1 MSSQNAKWRPILSAI
16 GLLALTTA
24 ATARAADYIDL
35 GAQSTSGSPV
45 SVQADGSSLVDLA
58 RNLIDR
64 QSDFAPLAGHD
75 FQAALNYGGVK
86 NAILFQSNA
95 GATNVTLTFPSTGF
109 SRTFT
114 GTDSDDVKDQIVDFL
129 KKDGADAYADLLQ
142 SINEQSPVAALD
154 GNPQAATAFFAGE
167 SFKHFGLTSPMPMTP
182 KTGDNNNES
191 GFNLSAGSIQ
201 TDAVDGYYISGG
213 WQGVTRFTDQVALS
227 VAIPV
232 QYRNYQSSEIF
243 TGGVE
248 LGLPITLI
256 NDRGPLA
263 WQITPFGTA
272 GIATSVDLVSGGI
285 LVGGGVTNRLA
296 LRLGQ
301 FTLAMG
307 NQFAYYHGQDIDY
320 DDYSFQTHIHQPML
334 TNGGQITWS
343 PGPGDGGFFID
354 AGASYTAFLD
364 DAAVPSYWSPTLG
377 LGFHFGK
384 DHAST
389 LRIAYHGDFGHNY
402 DSHGATFL
410 LSFNY

>member
-1 MSSQNAKWRPILSAI
+1 MLSPTRRICSILSAA
-16 GLLALTTA
+16 GLIA
-24 ATARAADYIDL
+24 AAGAGVARAEDYVQV
-35 GAQSTSGSPV
+35 GAQSTSGTPV
-45 SVQADGSSLVDLA
+45 SVQVGGSSLIDLS
-58 RNLIDR
+58 RNLIDQ
-64 QSDFAPLAGHD
+64 QSEFAALAGHD
-75 FQAALNYGGVK
+75 FQASLDYGGVK
-86 NAILFQSNA
+86 NAIVFQSNA
-95 GATNVTLTFPSTGF
+95 GSTNVTLTFPSTGF

-142 SINEQSPVAALD
+142 SINEKSPVATLD

-167 SFKHFGLTSPMPMTP
+167 SFKHFGLLSPMPMAP
-182 KTGDNNNES
+182 KSGDNNNGS

-201 TDAVDGYYISGG
+201 TNAVDGYYISGG

-256 NDRGPLA
+256 NDRGGLG
-263 WQITPFGTA
+263 WQVTPFGTA
-272 GIATSVDLVSGGI
+272 GISTSVDLVSGGI
-285 LVGGGVTNRLA
+285 LLGGGVTNRLS
-296 LRLGQ
+296 LKLGQ

-307 NQFAYYHGQDIDY
+307 NQLAYYHGQDIDY
-320 DDYSFQTHIHQPML
+320 DDYSFQTHVNQPIL
-334 TNGGQITWS
+334 TNGGQVTWS
-343 PGPGDGGFFID
+343 PDGGFFLD

-364 DAAVPSYWSPTLG
+364 DAAVPSYWSPTFG

-384 DHAST
+384 DRAST
-389 LRIAYHGDFGHNY
+389 LRIGYHGDFGHNY

-410 LSFNY
+410 LAFNY

>member
-1 MSSQNAKWRPILSAI
+1 MSPNNKSLRSLLSAI
-16 GLLALTTA
+16 GLLALTA
-24 ATARAADYIDL
+24 ATTAHADDYMNI
-35 GAQSTSGSPV
+35 GAQSTSGAPV
-45 SVQADGSSLVDLA
+45 SVQVGGSSLIDLS
-58 RNLIDR
+58 RNLID
-64 QSDFAPLAGHD
+64 QKSDFMSLQGHD

-86 NAILFQSNA
+86 NAIVFRSNA

-142 SINEQSPVAALD
+142 SINEKSPVATLD
-154 GNPQAATAFFAGE
+154 VNPQAATAFFAGE

-191 GFNLSAGSIQ
+191 GFDLSAGSIQ
-201 TDAVDGYYISGG
+201 TDAVDGYYLSGG
-213 WQGVTRFTDQVALS
+213 WQGVTRFSDQVALS

-248 LGLPITLI
+248 LGLPITLL

-272 GIATSVDLVSGGI
+272 GLSASADLVSGGI
-285 LVGGGVTNRLA
+285 LVGGGVTNRLS

-301 FTLAMG
+301 FTLAMA
-307 NQFAYYHGQDIDY
+307 NQLAYYHGQDIDY
-320 DDYSFQTHIHQPML
+320 DDYSFQTHVNQPML
-334 TNGGQITWS
+334 TNGGQIAWS
-343 PGPGDGGFFID
+343 PGAGDGGFFID
-354 AGASYTAFLD
+354 AGVSYTAFLD

-377 LGFHFGK
+377 LGLHFGT

-389 LRIAYHGDFGHNY
+389 LRIGYHGDFGHNY